1 MAWTRLHFLASIA
14 LAGLGAAARGQQDV
28 ARREFE
34 KKREET
40 VLRAGQR
47 HLEYGV
53 ELRKRGLTTQ
63 AAEQILLAVEVSEG
77 RNPGATQVL
86 SLMRALDDKFWSK
99 KAPKPTKAGI
109 DAYAEKAAKLARQ
122 ARKERVD
129 LALLAHARGLGGE
142 ADREIRRLLASR
154 DDPLEFDASGSLLL
168 EGEQIPPAVSGP
180 IREEAIEINGRLYGR
195 DLFLSRLPRL
205 ASIFEKTTPELRVR
219 STRSTEEAEAFRALA
234 SALLPRLET
243 DIGARPGRRLQLVLL
258 GERKTYEAYL
268 DAANLEGHKTVDGF
282 ADRDAFVALVCA
294 EGMAEPTLQRVALH
308 ELAHLFERGC
318 SSAVMPGWY
327 MEGFAETYGGDG
339 VFRWDGTRLET
350 GEDFDRGRIEELR
363 TNRFPLGEFL
373 TADPLELWGR
383 DREATLRFYAQSWA
397 FLRYLRTGA
406 GAEIA
411 DRLGRWE
418 AMCRGS
424 AIGAEAGAPLKT
436 DRAEAEALFLRTI
449 GEKLEDLEKGF
460 GTWLERF

>member
-1 MAWTRLHFLASIA
+1 VAWTRCRLLAPIVLSG
-14 LAGLGAAARGQQDV
+14 LAAGARGQQDV
-28 ARREFE
+28 ARKEFE
-34 KKREET
+34 KKREAT

-63 AAEQILLAVEVSEG
+63 AAEQILLSVEASEG
-77 RNPGATQVL
+77 KNPGAKQVL

-109 DAYAEKAAKLARQ
+109 DAYAKEAAKLARQ

-129 LALLAHARGLGGE
+129 LALLAHAGGLKAE
-142 ADREIRRLLASR
+142 AGDEVRKVLVAR
-154 DDPLEFDASGSLLL
+154 DEPLELDLSGSLLL
-168 EGEQIPPAVSGP
+168 EGERMPPEVSKP
-180 IREEAIEINGRLYGR
+180 FREEAIEINGRLYAR

-205 ASIFEKTTPELRVR
+205 GRIWEKTTPELRVR
-219 STRSTEEAEAFRALA
+219 STRSAEEAETFHAMA
-234 SALLPRLET
+234 SGLLPRLEA
-243 DIGARPGRRLQLVLL
+243 DIGARPWRRLQPVLL
-258 GERKTYEAYL
+258 GERKTYEEYL
-268 DAANLEGHKTVDGF
+268 DAADLQGHKTMDGF
-282 ADRDAFVALVCA
+282 ADRVAFVALVCA
-294 EGMAEPTLQRVALH
+294 EGMGEPSLQRVALH
-308 ELAHLFERGC
+308 ELTHLFERGC

-350 GEDFDRGRIEELR
+350 GGDFERLRVEELR
-363 TNRFPLGEFL
+363 KSRFPLEKFL
-373 TADPLELWGR
+373 AADPLDLWGS
-383 DREATLRFYAQSWA
+383 DPDGASRFYAQSWA

-449 GEKLEDLEKGF
+449 GEKIEGLEKGF
-460 GTWLERF
+460 GDWLERF